1 MKRSFLTLILAGFA
15 TAAFAGPHMVAEAS
29 YNQKPDPT
37 LKLAASNGIMQADED
52 SFKHTGEQD
61 VDLSLDAAKISEE
74 KTVINFSFKNHK
86 DGSVIL
92 SRFYT
97 FLGSYSE
104 VCDGVRGR
112 TALLYKEVSDKLSN
126 H

>member
-1 MKRSFLTLILAGFA
+1 
-15 TAAFAGPHMVAEAS
+15 MVAEAT
-29 YNQKPDPT
+29 YDQKPDPT
-37 LKLAASNGIMQADED
+37 LKLAASNGLMEADKD
-52 SFKHTGEQD
+52 FFNHTSKQD
-61 VDLSLDAAKISEE
+61 IDLSLDAAKISEE

-97 FLGSYSE
+97 FLGSYGE
-104 VCDGVRGR
+104 VCDGVRER
-112 TALLYKEVSDKLSN
+112 TALLYKEVSDQLSN